1 MPEGSPFPR
10 THREPLRKPRRRETF
25 PGVVPSSLPQTHST
39 AAALVSQL
47 QLKTSLGTTEV
58 SADRQ
63 PKGAF
68 SAPPPLRTQSTGR
81 GALAV
86 AVSSSSGGDRQ
97 ETGQTHCTYATTE
110 CLQTSTAL
118 LRVPWG
124 RL

>member
-10 THREPLRKPRRRETF
+10 THREALRKPRRRETF

-47 QLKTSLGTTEV
+47 QLKSSLGTMEV

-63 PKGAF
+63 HKGAF
-68 SAPPPLRTQSTGR
+68 SASPPLRTQSTGR
-81 GALAV
+81 GAL